1 MCVWN
6 RSRNGSE
13 WCREREAQTA
23 IDGRQMNALFLFE
36 KRHGSIGGQ
45 NMIVWVT
52 LHGPRVRFDGL
63 HVATALEQIV
73 ALK

>member
-1 MCVWN
+1 MELEQE
-6 RSRNGSE
+6 RSE
-13 WCREREAQTA
+13 WCPS
-23 IDGRQMNALFLFE
+23 DGRQKNALFLFE
-36 KRHGSIGGQ
+36 KRHGSIGRQ